1 MTTPSHD
8 GYEVTVTGGAGF
20 RWSGL
25 SHAELDRYG
34 QAARTGR
41 TTTRRLPPTPAAPA

>member
-20 RWSGL
+20 RWTAICAQNWIDTDRLRETEQPQGTSPA
-25 SHAELDRYG
+25 HAEG
-34 QAARTGR
+34 TS
-41 TTTRRLPPTPAAPA
+41 

>member
-8 GYEVTVTGGAGF
+8 GYEVTVTGAANF

-25 SHAELDRYG
+25 TRIETGSI
-34 QAARTGR
+34 RTGR
-41 TTTRRLPPTPAAPA
+41 VSRTDSGTPSPAPPQTPA